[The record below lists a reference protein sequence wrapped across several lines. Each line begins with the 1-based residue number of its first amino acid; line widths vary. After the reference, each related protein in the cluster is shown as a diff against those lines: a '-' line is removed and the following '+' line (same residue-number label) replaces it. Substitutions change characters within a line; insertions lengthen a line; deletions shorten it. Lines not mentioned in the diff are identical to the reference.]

1 MAKRK
6 AKIGVV
12 LGTDNGVKLFLPE
25 VRARLEK
32 LGEVRWA
39 TTPKS
44 PGEAEAIEIL
54 RDCTIGLGSWGS
66 ACPKSAAFLDALP
79 DLRLWV
85 HVAGSVRHILGPH
98 LVGRKVTIASCK
110 TAIAEVVAEFTLGEI
125 ILGLHRVFEN
135 GVANRAAQAGWP
147 AHMRSLFGSTIGII
161 GASEVGRRVMAM
173 LKPFPC
179 KIVLFDPYVT
189 DAQARKL
196 GAERVTDL
204 AELCRRSDLVSLH
217 APALP
222 ATAKML
228 GAREFRAMRDG
239 TVFINTARAMI
250 TDQDAL
256 CAELAKGRLFAL
268 IDVTEPEPAALD
280 SPLRKLP
287 NVVLTSHVAGAPFFN
302 VGAQAVEDVA
312 RFLKG
317 KKPTCVQTPDMADR
331 IG

>member
-1 MAKRK
+1 
-6 AKIGVV
+6 
-12 LGTDNGVKLFLPE
+12 
-25 VRARLEK
+25 
-32 LGEVRWA
+32 
-39 TTPKS
+39 
-44 PGEAEAIEIL
+44 
-54 RDCTIGLGSWGS
+54 
-66 ACPKSAAFLDALP
+66 
-79 DLRLWV
+79 
-85 HVAGSVRHILGPH
+85 
-98 LVGRKVTIASCK
+98 
-110 TAIAEVVAEFTLGEI
+110 
-125 ILGLHRVFEN
+125 
-135 GVANRAAQAGWP
+135 
-147 AHMRSLFGSTIGII
+147 
-161 GASEVGRRVMAM
+161 
-173 LKPFPC
+173 
-179 KIVLFDPYVT
+179 
-189 DAQARKL
+189 
-196 GAERVTDL
+196 
-204 AELCRRSDLVSLH
+204 
-217 APALP
+217 
-222 ATAKML
+222 ML

>member
-12 LGTDNGVKLFLPE
+12 ISTELAPRLFLPE

-39 TTPKS
+39 TS
-44 PGEAEAIEIL
+44 PRSPSEADAIVL
-54 RDCTIGLGSWGS
+54 LADCDVGMGSWGTP
-66 ACPKSAAFLDALP
+66 CPNSAAFLDALP
-79 DLRLWV
+79 ALRLWV

-110 TAIAEVVAEFTLGEI
+110 TAIADVVAEFTLGEI
-125 ILGLHRVFEN
+125 LLGLHRVFEN
-135 GVANRAAQAGWP
+135 AVANRAAQAGWP
-147 AHMRSLFGSTIGII
+147 THMRSLYGTTIGVI

-189 DAQARKL
+189 DAQAKRL

-204 AELCRRSDLVSLH
+204 VELCRRSDLVTLH

-222 ATAKML
+222 KTAKML
-228 GAREFRAMRDG
+228 GAREFQAMRDS
-239 TVFINTARAMI
+239 TVFINTARSMI

-256 CAELAKGRLFAL
+256 IAELAKGRLFAL
-268 IDVTEPEPAALD
+268 IDVTEPEPVPVD

-287 NVVLTSHVAGAPFFN
+287 NVVLTSHIAGAPFFN
-302 VGAQAVEDVA
+302 VGAEAVDDVA
-312 RFLKG
+312 LFLKG
-317 KKPTCVQTPDMADR
+317 KKPRCIQTPDMVDN